1 MKNKIIAL
9 GFFDSIHLGHRALI
23 EKGKELANKTSSD
36 FCVTTFSDDFLK
48 LINKAN
54 KEVYLLAERKEIL
67 NNLGVNNLF
76 VFDTTPEFF
85 NMSKD
90 SFLEYISTFLPTGI
104 VVGNDY
110 KFGKNAEGTVED
122 ILAYFENKNVP
133 VKVCNLV
140 QVGEKKI
147 STNDIREYLTDGE
160 IEKANKLLGERFFYS
175 GIVTHGKK
183 NGTKMGYPTINVEIP
198 DGKIKI
204 KSGVYSSY
212 TYVGTDRYLSVTNVG
227 GRPTLNDKHFNVE
240 THLVD
245 VNQDLYGEKVRIEI
259 ISFLRDI
266 KKFDNLK
273 ELSLQIEKDVE
284 TTKRMYL

>member
-23 EKGKELANKTSSD
+23 EKGKELANITSSE

-67 NNLGVNNLF
+67 DNLGVNDIY

-85 NMSKD
+85 NMSRD
-90 SFLEYISTFLPTGI
+90 SFLEYISAFLPVGI

-122 ILAYFENKNVP
+122 ILRYFENKNVP

-140 QVGEKKI
+140 HMGEKKI
-147 STNDIREYLTDGE
+147 STNDIREYLISGE
-160 IEKANKLLGERFFYS
+160 IEKANKLLGGRFFYS
-175 GIVTHGKK
+175 GVVTHGKK

-227 GRPTLNDKHFNVE
+227 GRPTLNDRHFNVE
-240 THLVD
+240 THLID
-245 VNQDLYGEKVRIEI
+245 ANQNLYGEKVRIEI

-266 KKFDNLK
+266 KKFDNLN

>member
-1 MKNKIIAL
+1 M
-9 GFFDSIHLGHRALI
+9 
-23 EKGKELANKTSSD
+23 
-36 FCVTTFSDDFLK
+36 
-48 LINKAN
+48 
-54 KEVYLLAERKEIL
+54 
-67 NNLGVNNLF
+67 
-76 VFDTTPEFF
+76 
-85 NMSKD
+85 
-90 SFLEYISTFLPTGI
+90 
-104 VVGNDY
+104 
-110 KFGKNAEGTVED
+110 ED

-140 QVGEKKI
+140 QMGEKKI
-147 STNDIREYLTDGE
+147 STNDIREYLTNGE
-160 IEKANKLLGERFFYS
+160 IEKANKLLGGRFFYS

-198 DGKIKI
+198 DEKIKI